1 MGHNLFFLLWT
12 RRPRLRKSSV
22 FQVHGAGEWMGLVS
36 NFRLSAP
43 NLCHSSLALPPKLA
57 NHESHLE
64 VPVKNTDS
72 WGPGIWD
79 INKVPGGKIW
89 WWCTRALQPLNFFSW
104 MCRFVCRGVLFPL
117 SHSCVSNFPLNQPF
131 PSPQLSLCSPL
142 CLWECRL
149 LKSSSLSQIF
159 QALHV
164 PHHFVQAA
172 WQPSLR
178 L

>member
-72 WGPGIWD
+72 WGPGI
-79 INKVPGGKIW
+79 
-89 WWCTRALQPLNFFSW
+89 
-104 MCRFVCRGVLFPL
+104 
-117 SHSCVSNFPLNQPF
+117 
-131 PSPQLSLCSPL
+131 
-142 CLWECRL
+142 
-149 LKSSSLSQIF
+149 
-159 QALHV
+159 
-164 PHHFVQAA
+164 
-172 WQPSLR
+172 
-178 L
+178 